1 MKKILVM
8 LSLSMGLWSMGH
20 TVNYDDKF
28 NEEETQEVNS
38 NAVEETSVDNSV
50 DNNEASVKNIELKT
64 FAFIEKN
71 GKNIPVK
78 KVKRDSKVVYINKI
92 INSNSSSKRDI
103 VVKNPIPSGTE
114 YIKGSAI
121 CQGSCTISYS
131 SDGGETL
138 IEKDNGK
145 INYIEFHFKTIPS
158 YKEFRMGF
166 RAIVK

>member
-20 TVNYDDKF
+20 TINYDDKF

-38 NAVEETSVDNSV
+38 NAVEERSVENKE
-50 DNNEASVKNIELKT
+50 EASVDDIELKT
-64 FAFIEKN
+64 FVFIEKN

-78 KVKRDSKVVYINKI
+78 KVKRNSKVVYINKV

-131 SDGGETL
+131 SDGGDTL
-138 IEKDNGK
+138 IQKDDGK

>member
-1 MKKILVM
+1 MKKILLI

-20 TVNYDDKF
+20 TINYDDKF

-38 NAVEETSVDNSV
+38 NAIEENSL
-50 DNNEASVKNIELKT
+50 ENIKLKT

-78 KVKRDSKVVYINKI
+78 KVKRNSKVVYINKV
-92 INSNSSSKRDI
+92 INSNSTPRRDI
-103 VVKNPIPSGTE
+103 VVKNPIPTGTE
-114 YIKGSAI
+114 YVNGSAI
-121 CQGSCTISYS
+121 CQGICTISYS
-131 SDGGETL
+131 RDRGKTL
-138 IEKDNGK
+138 ISKDNGE

>member
-8 LSLSMGLWSMGH
+8 LSFSMGLWSMGH
-20 TVNYDDKF
+20 TINYDDKF

-38 NAVEETSVDNSV
+38 NAVEENSL
-50 DNNEASVKNIELKT
+50 NNIELKT

-78 KVKRDSKVVYINKI
+78 KVKRNSKVVYINKV
-92 INSNSSSKRDI
+92 INSNSSSRRDI
-103 VVKNPIPSGTE
+103 IIKNPIPSGTE
-114 YIKGSAI
+114 YVKGSAI

-131 SDGGETL
+131 SDGGDTL
-138 IEKDNGK
+138 IQKDDGK

>member
-1 MKKILVM
+1 MKKILVI

-20 TVNYDDKF
+20 TINYDDKF

-38 NAVEETSVDNSV
+38 NAVEENSL
-50 DNNEASVKNIELKT
+50 DNIELKT

-78 KVKRDSKVVYINKI
+78 KVKRDSKVVYINKV
-92 INSNSSSKRDI
+92 INSNSSPRRDI

-114 YIKGSAI
+114 YVKGSAI
-121 CQGSCTISYS
+121 CQGSCIISYS

-138 IEKDNGK
+138 IQKDNGE

-166 RAIVK
+166 RAVVK

>member
-20 TVNYDDKF
+20 TINYDDKF

-38 NAVEETSVDNSV
+38 NAVEETSVENKE
-50 DNNEASVKNIELKT
+50 EASVDDIELKT
-64 FAFIEKN
+64 FVFIEKN

-78 KVKRDSKVVYINKI
+78 KVKRNSKVVYINKV

-121 CQGSCTISYS
+121 CQGSCSISYS
-131 SDGGETL
+131 SDGGDTL
-138 IEKDNGK
+138 IQKDDGK

>member
-1 MKKILVM
+1 MKKILLM

-20 TVNYDDKF
+20 TINYDDKF

-38 NAVEETSVDNSV
+38 NAVEEETV
-50 DNNEASVKNIELKT
+50 ENIELKT

-78 KVKRDSKVVYINKI
+78 KVKRNSKVVYINKV
-92 INSNSSSKRDI
+92 INSNSNSKRDI
-103 VVKNPIPSGTE
+103 VVKNPIPSGTK

-121 CQGSCTISYS
+121 CQGTCTISYS

-138 IEKDNGK
+138 IQKDDGQVNF
-145 INYIEFHFKTIPS
+145 IEFHFKTIPS

-166 RAIVK
+166 RAIVE

>member
-1 MKKILVM
+1 MKKILLM

-20 TVNYDDKF
+20 TINYDDKF

-38 NAVEETSVDNSV
+38 NAVEEETV
-50 DNNEASVKNIELKT
+50 ENIELKT
-64 FAFIEKN
+64 FTFIEKN

-78 KVKRDSKVVYINKI
+78 KVKRNSKVVYINKV

-138 IEKDNGK
+138 IQKDNGE

>member
-1 MKKILVM
+1 MKKMLVM
-8 LSLSMGLWSMGH
+8 LSFSMGLWSMGH
-20 TVNYDDKF
+20 TINYDDKF

-38 NAVEETSVDNSV
+38 NAVEEETV
-50 DNNEASVKNIELKT
+50 ENIELKT

-78 KVKRDSKVVYINKI
+78 KVKRNSKVVYINKV
-92 INSNSSSKRDI
+92 INSNSNSKRDI
-103 VVKNPIPSGTE
+103 VVKNPIPNGTK

-138 IEKDNGK
+138 IQKDDGQVNF
-145 INYIEFHFKTIPS
+145 IEFHFKTIPS

-166 RAIVK
+166 RAIVE

>member
-1 MKKILVM
+1 MKKVLLI

-20 TVNYDDKF
+20 TINYDDKF

-38 NAVEETSVDNSV
+38 NAIEENSL
-50 DNNEASVKNIELKT
+50 ENIKLKT

-78 KVKRDSKVVYINKI
+78 KVKRNSKVVYINKV
-92 INSNSSSKRDI
+92 INSNSTPRRDI
-103 VVKNPIPSGTE
+103 VVKNPIPTGTE
-114 YIKGSAI
+114 YVNGSAI
-121 CQGSCTISYS
+121 CQGICTISYS
-131 SDGGETL
+131 RDGGKTL
-138 IEKDNGK
+138 ISKDNGE

>member
-20 TVNYDDKF
+20 TINYDDKF

-38 NAVEETSVDNSV
+38 NAVEENTVN
-50 DNNEASVKNIELKT
+50 NIELKT
-64 FAFIEKN
+64 FAFMEKN

-78 KVKRDSKVVYINKI
+78 KVKRNSKVVYINKV

-138 IEKDNGK
+138 IQKDNGK